1 MTRARNPVIPLFLRS
16 SPEHQLF
23 SLLPCFP
30 SPERTVKPPH
40 QQNQVRFRSRG
51 VRVGTH
57 QQVAEPRLG
66 GKRVLTDGQRDGCCC
81 CCFPDAVG
89 EMKGC
94 RRRTRC
100 SARDPTGSELPAG
113 RAGAAGHHFSQR
125 GFCCL
130 CRQTLSFRIH
140 FLFGALEFP
149 PFNIIEF
156 LFVNSAGDLSLQ
168 TIFVFPGACPE
179 SGPVSQARV
188 RRGSKTTVC
197 GSGSVAPPDG
207 SSGNAST

>member
-130 CRQTLSFRIH
+130 CVRDGLVCLLWREHVSTWEER
-140 FLFGALEFP
+140 ALRLTRRLA
-149 PFNIIEF
+149 N
-156 LFVNSAGDLSLQ
+156 G
-168 TIFVFPGACPE
+168 
-179 SGPVSQARV
+179 
-188 RRGSKTTVC
+188 RRGCVH
-197 GSGSVAPPDG
+197 GPAERRSGRFRLFTPF
-207 SSGNAST
+207 